1 MAAPLKC
8 RTKVL
13 VAHDER
19 LIAETLQII
28 LDRNGFETTCV
39 YSGKQAIDAARE
51 WRPHVF
57 LSETIVP
64 GSEGGVDGL
73 EAGLQICAIHPRC
86 RVLLFTGQ
94 PERAE
99 LLRSGHTPARD
110 FEILLKPV
118 PPVEL
123 LKRIRAALKNLPA
136 TA

>member
-1 MAAPLKC
+1 MAAPPKG

-19 LIAETLQII
+19 LIAETLRII
-28 LDRNGFETTCV
+28 LNRNGFETTCV
-39 YSGKQAIDAARE
+39 YSGKHAIDAARE
-51 WRPHVF
+51 WGPHVF
-57 LSETIVP
+57 LSETTQP
-64 GSEGGVDGL
+64 GAEGGVDGL
-73 EAGLQICAIHPRC
+73 DAAIQICAIHPRC
-86 RVLLFTGQ
+86 RVLLFSGQ
-94 PERAE
+94 PDRAE
-99 LLRSGHTPARD
+99 QLRSGHTPAHD